1 MIIVGIHQSAGT
13 GGPGWDGWPVDYDA
27 CVEAIGGYD

>member
-1 MIIVGIHQSAGT
+1 MRVYT
-13 GGPGWDGWPVDYDA
+13 TRGGPGFVGWPVDDDA